1 MSQEIM
7 NTKEVA
13 SYLGLNEKRIYQL
26 AKLGEIPATRIG
38 GKWIFPRALM
48 DQWILDRAKGNLKGE
63 TKVPSHILVVMG
75 SNDFAWEIVGHM
87 LQDAPYHMVVSLA
100 NVGSTGGLIALE
112 QGLAHVAGI
121 HLFDPGTGKY
131 NLPYLSKFLPG
142 KEVGV
147 FHLFVRE
154 QGLMVKRG
162 NPLKIRG
169 VEDLVRP
176 EVRFVNRQKGSGTRL
191 LLDYELK
198 RHGVLPEEVH
208 GYHREVDTHLAVA
221 MEILRGKA
229 DCGMGV
235 DSMTRSLGL
244 GFIPI
249 RGESYDLVV
258 LKENMDLP
266 QVKSLLKVIRSGEF
280 REALEGVG
288 GYGLEGTGE
297 KIWEGVA

>member
-13 SYLGLNEKRIYQL
+13 NYLGLNEKRIYQL

-48 DQWILDRAKGNLKGE
+48 DQWILERAKGNLKGNV
-63 TKVPSHILVVMG
+63 TVPAHILVVMG

-87 LQDAPYHMVVSLA
+87 LQDTPYHMVVSMA

-112 QGLAHVAGI
+112 QGLAHVAGV
-121 HLFDPGTGKY
+121 HLFDPETGEY
-131 NLPYLSKFLPG
+131 NLPYFPKFLQG
-142 KEVGV
+142 KEIVA
-147 FHLFVRE
+147 FHLFARE

-162 NPLKIRG
+162 NPLKVGG
-169 VEDLVRP
+169 VEELARS
-176 EVRFVNRQKGSGTRL
+176 EIRFVNRQKGSGTRL
-191 LLDYELK
+191 LFDYELK
-198 RHGVLPEEVH
+198 RRGIDPEEVR
-208 GYHREVDTHLAVA
+208 GYHHEVNTHLAVA
-221 MEILRGKA
+221 MEILRGRA

-235 DSMTRSLGL
+235 DSVTRSLGL

-249 RGESYDLVV
+249 REESYDLVV
-258 LKENMDLP
+258 LKENMNLP

-288 GYGLEGTGE
+288 GYGLEAAGE
-297 KIWEGVA
+297 KIWEGVV